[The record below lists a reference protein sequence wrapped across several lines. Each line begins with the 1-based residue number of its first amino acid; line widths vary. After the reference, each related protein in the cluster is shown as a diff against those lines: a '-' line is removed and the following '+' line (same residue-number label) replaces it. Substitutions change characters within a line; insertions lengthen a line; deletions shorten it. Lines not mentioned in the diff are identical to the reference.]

1 MSEQATTAAHESP
14 AAADTANA
22 LATPEFDSR
31 EVSMFKQDDASAVT
45 VIGKMLVG
53 FFFYSFLVM
62 SAVAYWTMT
71 RGKQVEPDAQQS
83 HHADEADE

>member
-1 MSEQATTAAHESP
+1 MSEHATTTAPESH

-22 LATPEFDSR
+22 LATPEFDPR
-31 EVSMFKQDDASAVT
+31 ERSMFSQDDARAVT

-62 SAVAYWTMT
+62 SAVAIWTMT
-71 RGKQVEPDAQQS
+71 RGGQVDPHAQQS
-83 HHADEADE
+83 HHAEDADE

>member
-1 MSEQATTAAHESP
+1 MSEQATITVDESP
-14 AAADTANA
+14 SVADTANA
-22 LATPEFDSR
+22 LATAEFDPR
-31 EVSMFKQDDASAVT
+31 EVSMFGRDDASAVT

-71 RGKQVEPDAQQS
+71 RGGQVDPDAQQS
-83 HHADEADE
+83 HHAEDADE

>member
-1 MSEQATTAAHESP
+1 MSEQVTTTAHESHS
-14 AAADTANA
+14 AADTANA
-22 LATPEFDSR
+22 LATPEFDPR
-31 EVSMFKQDDASAVT
+31 ELSMFGKDDASAVT

-71 RGKQVEPDAQQS
+71 RGGQVDPHAQQS
-83 HHADEADE
+83 RHAEDADE